1 MILKCKMCGGQLNIE
16 SESSVCEC
24 EYCGSKQTIPNTDD
38 EKRLK
43 LYERANRLRFDS
55 EFDKA
60 AGVYES
66 IVADYQEEAEAYWGL
81 VLCKYGIEYVDDPA
95 TGKKV
100 PTCHRSS
107 FDSVMDDPNFEL
119 VMENA
124 DVVARGVY
132 REEAKRFEEIRKGII
147 EVSSTEEP
155 YDIFICYKET
165 DDKGDR
171 TIDSVIAQDVY
182 NELTEKGY
190 RVFFSRITLED
201 KLGQEY
207 EPYIFAALNSAKVM
221 LAFGTSYDYY
231 NAVWVKNEWSRFL
244 KLIAEG
250 QKKTLIPCYKDID
263 AYDMPKEFKHL
274 QAQDMGKV
282 GADQD
287 LIRGIDKIFGNN
299 NKTVIVN
306 DTGSIEYTSSVLD
319 AKNAAQLK
327 RGFIALEDGEWDKAN
342 NFFEEVL
349 NYNAECAEAYLGE
362 FLSKDNSKSLDEY
375 REKWEAKIRTTAEKM
390 KSNEN
395 QLETYTACDA
405 DLNLINLIVNKY
417 SINRPDATGL
427 SETEIRNAFEF
438 DRNYSSSCNALF
450 SYKDRFLKGIED
462 DKQLSR
468 AKAYADDKL
477 KTEIEAVLKSFELV
491 FDDLLSKEEAEKKKK
506 DEATK
511 EGYRRYVELVADD
524 VKKRNE
530 EYHSKRAA
538 DYELIKKTI
547 IDSIEDRANLGKY
560 QLESLAKDLKSY
572 DEMPESEEL
581 LGALLKEIKYQNAIL
596 LMSNNAYDDAK
607 NELEELNGYKES
619 AIKLRECDLENA
631 RIKVEKEEEERK
643 RAEEKEK
650 EQRQIEER
658 LRIENKRKRKR
669 KRIVAFSIIGILLI
683 SGACLIWFVV
693 IPNIE
698 EGKLERKYLKAEEA
712 VEKQQYEEAA
722 KLYAELG
729 DYKKSQIM
737 NQVLTAYNAADYFK
751 AISIYQDNEE
761 DIDITSKERIEGLCV
776 KRIYEKIDSLLAEKE
791 YDQALAQYNELAC
804 KISVK
809 LYRYDSYTI
818 EKARD
823 FCGAYKEL
831 INIDDGEEHDVGGLY
846 DALGEYGYNYDE
858 NPIFRY
864 ILSLNGEWLFV
875 KQIDHEKSN
884 KEWIPDSENQVYHG
898 LRINNGKWEYI
909 DKRYTGFS
917 IKYKSGKYYLHL
929 FDLYDYDEIKEYT
942 VGKSEFTVFDFDKD
956 TKRNETSYYRKKN

>member
-1 MILKCKMCGGQLNIE
+1 MAIIKCKMCGGDLNIE
-16 SESSVCEC
+16 SDSTICEC
-24 EYCGSKQTIPNTDD
+24 EYCGSKQTIPNTED

-81 VLCKYGIEYVDDPA
+81 VLCKYGIEYVDDPT
-95 TGKKV
+95 TGKKI

-107 FDSVMDDPNFEL
+107 FDSVMDDSNFDL

-124 DVVARGVY
+124 DSVARGIY
-132 REEAKRFEEIRKGII
+132 REEAKQIEEIRKGII

-165 DDKGDR
+165 DEKGDR

-250 QKKTLIPCYKDID
+250 QKKTLIPCFKDID
-263 AYDMPKEFKHL
+263 AYDIPKEFKHL

-282 GADQD
+282 GAIQD
-287 LIRGIDKIFGNN
+287 LVRGIDKIFGNN

-306 DTGSIEYTSSVLD
+306 NTGSIEYTSSVLD

-375 REKWEAKIRTTAEKM
+375 REKWEAKIRTTAERM

-477 KTEIEAVLKSFELV
+477 KAEIEAVLNSFESV

-511 EGYRRYVELVADD
+511 EGYRCHIEFVAND

-530 EYHSKRAA
+530 EYYTKRHA
-538 DYELIKKTI
+538 DYESLKQTV
-547 IDSIEDRANLGKY
+547 IDSIEGRTNPGKA
-560 QLESLAKDLKSY
+560 QLEKYSRDMVAYDDMPDSADLLDAIS
-572 DEMPESEEL
+572 
-581 LGALLKEIKYQNAIL
+581 KEIKYQNAIL
-596 LMSNNAYDDAK
+596 LMSNKVYYGAK
-607 NELEELNGYKES
+607 NEFEKLNGYKES
-619 AIKLRECDLENA
+619 VSRLKECNIEIARLE
-631 RIKVEKEEEERK
+631 VEKEEEERK

-658 LRIENKRKRKR
+658 LRIENRRRHKR

-683 SGACLIWFVV
+683 SVACLIWFVV

-712 VEKQQYEEAA
+712 IDKQQYEEAA
-722 KLYAELG
+722 ELYAELG

-737 NQVLTAYNAADYFK
+737 NQLLMAYNTTDYFK
-751 AISIYQDNEE
+751 ALSIYQDNEE

-776 KRIYEKIDSLLAEKE
+776 KRIYENIDSLLMGKK
-791 YDQALAQYNELAC
+791 YDQALTQYEELAG

-809 LYRYDSYTI
+809 SYRYDSYTI

-823 FCGAYKEL
+823 FCEVYKVL
-831 INIDDGEEHDVGGLY
+831 ININDGDEHGLG
-846 DALGEYGYNYDE
+846 DICEG
-858 NPIFRY
+858 
-864 ILSLNGEWLFV
+864 LSL
-875 KQIDHEKSN
+875 
-884 KEWIPDSENQVYHG
+884 
-898 LRINNGKWEYI
+898 YI
-909 DKRYTGFS
+909 DNLEQLDNQIIDYVCSMNGQWLRMKDEDKNSGDIHEISTDYQESLGNKLYNGRIDETSYMEVS
-917 IKYKSGKYYLHL
+917 YKSGKYYLSYL
-929 FDLYDYDEIKEYT
+929 NADYYEEIIKYDKGNNEMQTHAYHDDKHGYDEIRYY
-942 VGKSEFTVFDFDKD
+942 
-956 TKRNETSYYRKKN
+956 KRK